1 MRSYWAIAA
10 ALLLVFS
17 APAAADRIEDEARAI
32 EAMLVAPC
40 CWSQQVSVHQS
51 EAAAEIKR
59 DVRAALRA
67 GRNRREIV
75 DSYVEKYGTRILIEP
90 PARGFGAWLYVLPV
104 VTLLVSA
111 AGLGLVVRRFAS
123 RGASAPKPE
132 ERAAPADELAQQRL
146 DDELREMD

>member
-1 MRSYWAIAA
+1 MRSHAAIAA

-17 APAAADRIEDEARAI
+17 TAAAADRIEDEARAI

-51 EAAAEIKR
+51 EAATEIKR

-67 GRNRREIV
+67 GRSRREIV
-75 DSYVEKYGTRILIEP
+75 DGYVQKYGTRILIEP
-90 PARGFGAWLYVLPV
+90 PARGFAAWLYVLPV

-111 AGLGLVVRRFAS
+111 AGLGLVLRRFAS
-123 RGASAPKPE
+123 RGAVAAPPAD
-132 ERAAPADELAQQRL
+132 RAVPADEVAQQRL
-146 DDELREMD
+146 DDELRELD

>member
-1 MRSYWAIAA
+1 VRSYRAIAA

-17 APAAADRIEDEARAI
+17 TPAAADRIEDEARAI

-51 EAAAEIKR
+51 EAATEIKR

-67 GRNRREIV
+67 GRSRREIV
-75 DSYVEKYGTRILIEP
+75 DGYVQRYGTRILIEP